1 LFNPCKMVSSGSYYG
16 PMPRK
21 YATALHTS
29 VHADNDEAVAKA
41 FMLN

>member
-1 LFNPCKMVSSGSYYG
+1 MVSRGSYYG